1 MITKINFFI
10 VNKTFQ
16 IIIIKSTKSKYCL
29 LCHKDGH
36 LIEDFYFYNLPS
48 LIKIEIIKIK
58 ILTNSKKKKKKKKK
72 KNKKKKKK
80 KKKKKI
86 LILKEINIIQIK

>member
-58 ILTNSKKKKKKKKK
+58 ILTNSKKKKKKKKNNLKKKKKKKK
-72 KNKKKKKK
+72 KNIKKKKKK
-80 KKKKKI
+80 KKKKKY
-86 LILKEINIIQIK
+86 